1 MIKTV
6 VPKTFATTALALCGA
21 AGLATS
27 ACAGTLS
34 IGHTTWVGY
43 GPLFLARDL
52 GYFKQAGLDVQLTTI
67 EESSLYMAATASGK
81 LSGAAS
87 TIDEILKYRSS
98 QFCFRSVLALDESA
112 GGDGIVAAKG
122 IQSVKDLKGK
132 AVAVNEGSVSMFWLS
147 YLLKKSGLGIKDIE
161 VKNMTADDAASAF
174 IAGRVPA
181 AVTWEPNLTLVRQKK
196 AGQVL
201 VDSRQTPGVIVDVVA
216 LRCDVI
222 DKQPADVRALVE
234 GVNKAVAYMKAH
246 PADAA
251 KIIAKGVG
259 GYLSK
264 PEDVSEALKGVRFFD
279 TAGSAALL
287 GQPGKPGPIKD
298 VVSLA
303 NETWSV
309 IQGKAFN
316 VSYDD
321 LVDTRFLKA
330 DH

>member
-1 MIKTV
+1 MIQTV
-6 VPKTFATTALALCGA
+6 IRKTFATTALAWCGA

-67 EESSLYMAATASGK
+67 EESSLYMAAAASGK

-147 YLLKKSGLGIKDIE
+147 YLLKRSGLGIKDIE

-174 IAGRVPA
+174 VAGRVPA

-279 TAGSAALL
+279 TAGSVALL

-309 IQGKAFN
+309 IQGKTFN

-330 DH
+330 DR

>member
-1 MIKTV
+1 MIKSFV
-6 VPKTFATTALALCGA
+6 RKTLVTAAVALCGA
-21 AGLATS
+21 AGLSTS
-27 ACAGTLS
+27 ASAGTIS

-43 GPLFLARDL
+43 GPLFVAREL

-67 EESSLYMAATASGK
+67 EESSMYMAAMASNK
-81 LSGAAS
+81 LSGTAS
-87 TIDEILKYRSS
+87 TIDEILKYRNS

-112 GGDGIVAAKG
+112 GGDGIVVAKG

-147 YLLKKSGLGIKDIE
+147 YLLKKAGMGIKDID

-174 IAGRVPA
+174 MAGRVPA
-181 AVTWEPNLTLVRQKK
+181 AVTWEPNLTMVKQKK
-196 AGQVL
+196 AGQVM

-222 DKQPADVRALVE
+222 DKQPADVRALVD

-246 PADAA
+246 PAESA

-279 TAGSAALL
+279 TQGSIALL
-287 GQPGKPGPIKD
+287 GQPGKPGPIKE

-303 NETWSV
+303 NDTWSQL
-309 IQGKAFN
+309 QGKQLK
-316 VSYDD
+316 VTYDD
-321 LVDTRFLKA
+321 LVDTRFLKPA
-330 DH
+330 H

>member
-1 MIKTV
+1 MTR
-6 VPKTFATTALALCGA
+6 FLRHALSRLTLAVGASAALLGA
-21 AGLATS
+21 AQ
-27 ACAGTLS
+27 AGTLS

-43 GPLFLARDL
+43 GPLFVARDL

-67 EESSLYMAATASGK
+67 EESSLYMAAMASGK
-81 LSGAAS
+81 LTGTAS
-87 TIDEILKYRSS
+87 TIDEILKYRSP

-112 GGDGIVAAKG
+112 GGDGVVTANG
-122 IQSVKDLKGK
+122 ITSIKDLKGK

-147 YLLKKSGLGIKDIE
+147 YLLKQAGLGVKDIE

-174 IAGRVPA
+174 MAGRVPA
-181 AVTWEPNLTLVRQKK
+181 AVTWEPNLTMVKQKK

-201 VDSRQTPGVIVDVVA
+201 VDSRKTPGVIVDVVA

-222 DKQPADVRALVE
+222 DKQPADVKALVE

-246 PADAA
+246 PAESA

-264 PEDVSEALKGVRFFD
+264 PEDVSEALKGVRFYD
-279 TAGSAALL
+279 TAGSVGLM
-287 GQPGKPGPIKD
+287 GQPGKPGPLKD

-309 IQGKAFN
+309 IQGKTFN
-316 VSYDD
+316 VGYDD
-321 LVDTRFLKA
+321 LVDTRFLKPA
-330 DH
+330 H